1 MKKII
6 SVLIIIVS
14 IFIISGCSLSDDNKK
29 TIIATNFPAYD
40 FAREITKGS
49 DIEVK
54 MLLKP
59 GSESHDYEPSPKD
72 IISISKASM
81 FIYVGGE
88 SDEWVDD
95 LLDSIDTSNIQ
106 IVKMIDEVNV
116 VYEETVDG
124 MTIEED
130 ESKEEYDEH
139 VWTSPRN
146 VIAISRTI
154 TDKVHKIDPENY
166 SLYESNYSSY
176 KFKLEELDNSF
187 KDVVNNSNRKE
198 LIFADRFPFRYFVD
212 EYNLKYYAAFPGCSS
227 ETEASAKTI
236 SFLINKVKEDNIPVI
251 LTIEFSNKKIA
262 KTISKETGAKVLEFN
277 SAHNI
282 SKEDFENGKTYLDIM
297 NDNLKVL
304 KEVLN

>member
-1 MKKII
+1 MKRII
-6 SVLIIIVS
+6 SVLIIIIS

-106 IVKMIDEVNV
+106 IIKMIDEVNA

-130 ESKEEYDEH
+130 EEEEEYDEH

-146 VIAISRTI
+146 VIAISRAI

-187 KDVVNNSNRKE
+187 KDVVNKSNRKE

-212 EYNLKYYAAFPGCSS
+212 DYGLGYYAAFPGCSS
-227 ETEASAKTI
+227 ETEASSKTI

-262 KTISKETGAKVLEFN
+262 NTISNETGAKVLEFN

-304 KEVLN
+304 KEALN